1 MIPNLG
7 YGDHLFI
14 VTLNRGF
21 FNKRLIFLHS
31 FVDTACFEFCSIL
44 GEFLCTAVRINCCSK
59 FRFRMVHSRNS
70 KTHFVCARVS
80 CGDSQSAGEG
90 RRQQLIWSAA
100 QAVRGMGL
108 AWRKRSGAA
117 AKKEEQGGTGK
128 RIC

>member
-14 VTLNRGF
+14 VTLNRGL

-59 FRFRMVHSRNS
+59 FRFRMVYSRNS
-70 KTHFVCARVS
+70 KRTLCVH
-80 CGDSQSAGEG
+80 GSAAATVNLQGRAG
-90 RRQQLIWSAA
+90 GSSRSGVQRRQ
-100 QAVRGMGL
+100 
-108 AWRKRSGAA
+108 
-117 AKKEEQGGTGK
+117 
-128 RIC
+128 